1 MDFVNQNYLIS
12 CQCLNSVIKHALG
25 YYMHLKMCWPRSHSP
40 GASRQFIVDGS
51 QLQAMLRT
59 RPGLRQML
67 IKVCLLLLRFATV
80 HSRCSS
86 DSTTVCLGK
95 PWFRPG
101 HRRQSPV
108 FLRRVKKYDGSPG
121 VTTVAYK

>member
-51 QLQAMLRT
+51 QLQATEKSRGYVDSP
-59 RPGLRQML
+59 PGVAVPPPWTQLMP
-67 IKVCLLLLRFATV
+67 VLLRFHPMV
-80 HSRCSS
+80 
-86 DSTTVCLGK
+86 
-95 PWFRPG
+95 
-101 HRRQSPV
+101 
-108 FLRRVKKYDGSPG
+108 LRLRDGS
-121 VTTVAYK
+121 